1 MSAEDRVYLCTACHW
16 EKVPFKRWQLGLFTC
31 LPCGEEQARAVK
43 HTVVP
48 IRANVQ
54 PARSQRYQQQR
65 RVSEMRNQCSKK
77 AGKISTRYGISTTRE
92 RLVRSRTTGE
102 VESGRTK

>member
-16 EKVPFKRWQLGLFTC
+16 EKVPYMRWQKGLTIKNEEERKKYFTC

-48 IRANVQ
+48 MHKSNYVPMFNRQ
-54 PARSQRYQQQR
+54 DL
-65 RVSEMRNQCSKK
+65 K
-77 AGKISTRYGISTTRE
+77 GINNKGG
-92 RLVRSRTTGE
+92 LVR
-102 VESGRTK
+102 